1 VMIEGAIS
9 SEGQLALRNIE
20 TNYNPWGIGWADRA
34 AWSAADEGSGG
45 EPDETVPVTSG
56 GEAS

>member
-1 VMIEGAIS
+1 MMEGAIP

-34 AWSAADEGSGG
+34 AWRAEAATHAPEGPVAATSEG
-45 EPDETVPVTSG
+45 ETS
-56 GEAS
+56 

>member
-1 VMIEGAIS
+1 MMEGAIP

-34 AWSAADEGSGG
+34 AWSTPTEAAAKAPDEGVAATTEGG
-45 EPDETVPVTSG
+45 
-56 GEAS
+56 AS